1 VTQVERFRTSAAT
14 SDAEPLKGSK
24 RSEQN
29 YFKKNMKAKKSQG
42 LPKKLKKMSS
52 NKRTPSLKEMTKW
65 AKTKKAQR
73 WAGFSV

>member
-1 VTQVERFRTSAAT
+1 
-14 SDAEPLKGSK
+14 
-24 RSEQN
+24 
-29 YFKKNMKAKKSQG
+29 MKAKKSQG